1 MNGAAP
7 HQPKACVDAHVV
19 VVFRVEAPHPGDLV
33 EVFTHMG
40 LHVHTRRRGDQDLC
54 RFEALREE
62 SRQELEAQAA
72 EADMLEALTS
82 TQQTDCQM
90 TNEVIV

>member
-1 MNGAAP
+1 M
-7 HQPKACVDAHVV
+7 
-19 VVFRVEAPHPGDLV
+19 
-33 EVFTHMG
+33 
-40 LHVHTRRRGDQDLC
+40 
-54 RFEALREE
+54 
-62 SRQELEAQAA
+62 LEAQAA